1 LRVRLIDTDPDV
13 FQEKIKKNL
22 QSRKAIDADAL
33 GWTWDVVFSYRAIGT
48 PREPKNIPKWSVA
61 DPEYVPSRA
70 KFLLHRGAAVITSY
84 LILDFLNNL
93 PPPDLSHF
101 IDVKSRQFSGFKGQ
115 SIEDIITRMMSTGLF
130 WFSLRLTIAL
140 IYNAFS
146 LIPVALMIHGP
157 KDWPPYF
164 GSVLSAFS
172 IRKFWG

>member
-1 LRVRLIDTDPDV
+1 M
-13 FQEKIKKNL
+13 FN
-22 QSRKAIDADAL
+22 
-33 GWTWDVVFSYRAIGT
+33 YRAIGT
-48 PREPKNIPKWSVA
+48 PREPKNIPRWSKT

-70 KFLLHRGAAVITSY
+70 KFLLHRGIAVITSY
-84 LILDFLNNL
+84 LILDVLNNQS
-93 PPPDLSHF
+93 PADLSLF
-101 IDVKSRQFSGFKGQ
+101 TDIKSGQFSGFKGQ
-115 SIEDIITRMMSTGLF
+115 SVEDVITRMMSTAIF

-146 LIPVALMIHGP
+146 LIPVALMIHTP